1 MKPITMKR
9 GLRAIGVALFFQI
22 LTAVSGHSQAV
33 AADPNDPLYARL
45 DAWIAA
51 GLVDRPFM
59 LRPYSPEVLA
69 SMLRNVVSRG
79 SPTERREAA
88 VLLEELETSR
98 IEAGLHHGSKG
109 LVSSDSASSAYFGET
124 GALLELNARLRE
136 GLWISGGTGLQLAD
150 QADSSAPQDTSLPGE
165 RHAEDL
171 VSDDGKLSVQGFN
184 GKDLAFRLSS
194 FSNASYAHG
203 DFWVQAGVTRSS
215 YGPFFGNGVVLG
227 PQAPAAANWSA
238 SCRLGAW
245 RYSMLLMNLTKSA
258 RSASAD
264 GGPDVDVSTDTD
276 KFLMFHSFSYS
287 PLPALDLGLFET
299 VVWANHFEP
308 LYILPFANY
317 FALQSLSGFEDNS
330 LAGVYATLSL
340 PGRLEA
346 KGQVYIDDIG
356 FNDFAQLDFDAKLLA
371 AAEGGLSWAPADSSL
386 RLLGADYTAV
396 LPYMYTHHY
405 SGTAQDDYT
414 QAGACLGAELPP
426 NSDRVEIRARFAF
439 DSLPGLDLE
448 ALARLIRHGN
458 ASEGL
463 YAGTGGLDDDG
474 WTNGECTYT
483 TPYGSTTSPKYLRFL
498 SQSVLEKTW
507 ELGAGASCRL
517 PLGKGGA
524 ELSARYVF
532 AYVENA
538 GLVAGRNDMR
548 HYLSFGLTCWL

>member
-1 MKPITMKR
+1 MPCFAAAQ
-9 GLRAIGVALFFQI
+9 AI
-22 LTAVSGHSQAV
+22 

-45 DAWIAA
+45 DVWIAA
-51 GLVDRPFM
+51 GLVDQPFM

-69 SMLRNVVSRG
+69 SMLRNVASRG
-79 SPTERREAA
+79 SPSERHEAA
-88 VLLEELETSR
+88 ALLAGLEASYV
-98 IEAGLHHGSKG
+98 EAGVHHGSKA
-109 LVSSDSASSAYFGET
+109 VVSDSGEYFGET
-124 GALLELNARLRE
+124 GALLRLNARLRE

-150 QADSSAPQDTSLPGE
+150 QADSSAPQDTSVPGE

-171 VSDDGKLSVQGFN
+171 VSDDGKLPIQGFN
-184 GKDLAFRLSS
+184 GKDLSFRLSS
-194 FSNASYAHG
+194 FSNASYARG
-203 DFWVQAGVTRSS
+203 DFWVQAGITRSS
-215 YGPFFGNGVVLG
+215 YGPFFANGVVLG

-258 RSASAD
+258 RSAASAT

-330 LAGVYATLSL
+330 LAGVYATLRL

-386 RLLGADYTAV
+386 RFLSADYTAV

-414 QAGACLGAELPP
+414 QAGACLGAELLP
-426 NSDRVEIRARFAF
+426 NSDRAEIRARFAF
-439 DSLPGLDLE
+439 GSLPGLDLE

-458 ASEGL
+458 ASDDL
-463 YAGTGGLDDDG
+463 YDGTGGLDDDG
-474 WTNGECTYT
+474 WANGECTYT
-483 TPYGSTTSPKYLRFL
+483 TPYASSTSPKYLRFL
-498 SQSVLEKTW
+498 SQSVLERSW
-507 ELGAGASCRL
+507 ELGAGAGCRL
-517 PLGKGGA
+517 PLGAGSA

-538 GLVAGRNDMR
+538 DLVAGQNEIR
-548 HYLSFGLTCWL
+548 HYLSFGLSYWF